1 MSTFKLEGLVRLK
14 FTNLDKYNMAILSDL
29 TIIKYGEKIKANCD
43 VCKKDFEILGK
54 YKKDLMGNSPKK
66 RGVSKGQCCSKTCMG
81 INKIT
86 LLSLTCKNCGKAIKR
101 RPSQLK
107 KVKNSFCDNKCAGI
121 YNAKHKT
128 TGNRRAKLELWLEGK
143 LSELYP
149 NLKILFNDT
158 SAIKAELDIYIP
170 ELNIAFELNGIFHY
184 ENIFG
189 TLSEIQTRDE
199 RKVSLCANVGIGLCV
214 IDTSNQ
220 RYFKVSTSFKYLDII
235 KNIINERI
243 VSKTI

>member
-1 MSTFKLEGLVRLK
+1 
-14 FTNLDKYNMAILSDL
+14 MAILSNL
-29 TIIKYGEKIKANCD
+29 NTLKKGEKIKANCD
-43 VCKKDFEILGK
+43 YCKNDFYILSK
-54 YKKDLMGNSPKK
+54 YKKALLNPNVGFSGKF
-66 RGVSKGQCCSKTCMG
+66 CSMKCMG
-81 INKIT
+81 LNNISLIT
-86 LLSLTCKNCGKAIKR
+86 IECKNCGTKVNKK
-101 RPSQLK
+101 PSQLK
-107 KVKNSFCDNKCAGI
+107 KVKNAFCDNKCAGI
-121 YNAKHKT
+121 YNAKHKK

-143 LSELYP
+143 LSKLYP

-170 ELNIAFELNGIFHY
+170 ELNVAFELNGIFHY

-189 TLSEIQTRDE
+189 TLSEIQTRDK

-220 RYFKVSTSFKYLDII
+220 RYFKESTSFKYLDII
-235 KNIINERI
+235 KNIMNERI

>member
-1 MSTFKLEGLVRLK
+1 MRLK

-170 ELNIAFELNGIFHY
+170 SLNLAFELNGIFHY
-184 ENIFG
+184 EPIFG
-189 TLSEIQTRDE
+189 EKKLNSTKNNDK
-199 RKVSLCANVGIGLCV
+199 RKFQACLEKNIELCI
-214 IDTSNQ
+214 IDTSTQ
-220 RYFKVSTSFKYLDII
+220 KYFKENTSKIYLDII
-235 KNIINERI
+235 LKITDNKLLDVQSSNI
-243 VSKTI
+243 